1 MKGIEIASNERLKE
15 MDNNM
20 ELKKLEF
27 EKGKI
32 NIENSNNQRKEE
44 YNLKVKE
51 IENMHDETNKK
62 YDMQKTELL
71 ENSKV
76 NVINAQNDG

>member
-1 MKGIEIASNERLKE
+1 MQFKNQQDKLKYEFEIKKSEINKDMKGMEIKNNERLKE

-20 ELKKLEF
+20 ELKKLEY
-27 EKGKI
+27 EKDKI

-51 IENMHDETNKK
+51 I
-62 YDMQKTELL
+62 
-71 ENSKV
+71 
-76 NVINAQNDG
+76 